1 MYLTK
6 LELKNIF
13 ERGFIPIAYS
23 IPTDLVTENKIISN
37 PISLLEMY
45 IDLL

>member
-6 LELKNIF
+6 SELKDIF
-13 ERGFIPIAYS
+13 GRGFIPIVYS
-23 IPTDLVTENKIISN
+23 IPADLVTENNIISN
-37 PISLLEMY
+37 PINLLEMY